1 MGTYTSKSNGEDL
14 TRIHTKCYKQVWE
27 NLAMAATAAAVIT
40 DLSFLKPG
48 KTESQNVPPRVKTA
62 SSQPK
67 AATSTSDCPL

>member
-1 MGTYTSKSNGEDL
+1 
-14 TRIHTKCYKQVWE
+14 
-27 NLAMAATAAAVIT
+27 MAATAAAVIT

-48 KTESQNVPPRVKTA
+48 KRESQNVPPRVKTA

>member
-1 MGTYTSKSNGEDL
+1 
-14 TRIHTKCYKQVWE
+14 
-27 NLAMAATAAAVIT
+27 MATTAAAVIT

-48 KTESQNVPPRVKTA
+48 KRESQNVLPRVKTA